1 MRFVGRIFGL
11 TFAVATVF
19 LALHYL
25 NWRRSLQSER
35 AMGQEL
41 NAKVCESELQ
51 TYANRIEQDYK
62 VHGLD
67 RAMFLNKEYSRDCLD
82 NPVHIEFSG
91 ESFAVT
97 SAGFDRIEGTND
109 DFTASPEASPN

>member
-11 TFAVATVF
+11 VFAVATVF
-19 LALHYL
+19 LAIHYL
-25 NWRRSLQSER
+25 NWRRSVQSEK

-41 NAKVCESELQ
+41 NVKVCESKLQ
-51 TYANRIEQDYK
+51 TYANRIQKDYRT
-62 VHGLD
+62 HGLD
-67 RAMFLNKEYSRDCLD
+67 RAMFLNKEFSRDCLD

-97 SAGFDRIEGTND
+97 SAGFDRIEGTRD
-109 DFTASPEASPN
+109 DFRASPQTVTE

>member
-19 LALHYL
+19 LALHYI

-35 AMGQEL
+35 AMGEEL
-41 NAKVCESELQ
+41 NASYCESRMQ
-51 TYANRIEQDYK
+51 TYADLIQKDYK
-62 VHGLD
+62 IHGLD

-97 SAGFDRIEGTND
+97 SAGFDRIEGTHD
-109 DFTASPEASPN
+109 DFTATPRVLHN